1 MLFRSNFN
9 LFAHLRGLHI
19 EAGHPQSALN
29 GIRSFDGFN
38 YIILI
43 EGDQGW
49 AYTTTENLKLN
60 EIVLNHPETFHFL
73 DSFPLPSGAAARLY
87 AIH

>member
-1 MLFRSNFN
+1 M
-9 LFAHLRGLHI
+9 FAHLRGLHI

-60 EIVLNHPETFHFL
+60 EIVLNHPETFRL
-73 DSFPLPSGAAARLY
+73 VDSYLLPNDSVARLY
-87 AIH
+87 AQQ